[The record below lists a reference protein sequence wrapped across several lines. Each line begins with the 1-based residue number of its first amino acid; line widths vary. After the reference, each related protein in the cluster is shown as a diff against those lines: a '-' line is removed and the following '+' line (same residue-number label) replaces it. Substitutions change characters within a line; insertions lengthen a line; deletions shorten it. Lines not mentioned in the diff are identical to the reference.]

1 MTTTEL
7 LVRHRHILLQLAE
20 KVKNISRAC
29 RTLGF
34 SRESYYKYKRLF
46 DRYGIPVY
54 RQVEMG

>member
-7 LVRHRHILLQLAE
+7 LVRQRYILLQVAE

-54 RQVEMG
+54 R